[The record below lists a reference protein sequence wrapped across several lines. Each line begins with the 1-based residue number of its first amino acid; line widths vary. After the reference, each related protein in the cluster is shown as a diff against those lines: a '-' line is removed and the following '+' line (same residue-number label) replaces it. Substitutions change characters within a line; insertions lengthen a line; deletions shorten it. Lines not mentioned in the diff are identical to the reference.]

1 MLKDV
6 FVYLSIFFSG
16 VSVGITIMTLIT
28 NMLITNIHEYCNFKK
43 QYKELKDLNKQL
55 NEDLSRRFNDGE
67 RG

>member
-28 NMLITNIHEYCNFKK
+28 HIQSIVILKK
-43 QYKELKDLNKQL
+43 QYKELEDLNKQL